1 MARKEV
7 IAGLDIGTSAI
18 KVVIGEIDY
27 QNDQMNI
34 IGYAQMPSKGL
45 SKSDIIDIDS
55 VAECIVEAADYAE
68 RMAGVEIEGFYVAL
82 PTQHVTIIHNS
93 GAVAISG
100 DDRIVKEEDV
110 DRVLNAA
117 RVVAIP
123 PEKRIIDIIPSQFR
137 IDNKSGVQR
146 PVGMAGVRLE
156 VDAML
161 IALDRAVEQNI
172 VSCVEHA
179 GFDVFHFIL
188 NPLAASHEILTVDEK
203 EIGAILIDFGAGTTE
218 ISYFKKG
225 YLKKVAS
232 VPLGGIEVTSDLA
245 SVLRIPQRKAEE
257 LKKAYGSLLRE
268 NEEELTIKDTEID
281 TTGPIEYKLLNDVIE
296 ARLGE
301 ILNLIVDELIIM
313 DFKEPPPAGIKVIG
327 GVTQLPG
334 FNKMAEKYLQA
345 TVELGYSDSDEQS
358 YITSKGL
365 VHYAFDNNLTLG
377 YFEGSERKSKGGLS
391 KLINWF
397 KDLFEME

>member
-1 MARKEV
+1 MAKKEI
-7 IAGLDIGTSAI
+7 IAGLDIGTSVI

-27 QNDQMNI
+27 QNDKMNI
-34 IGYAQMPSKGL
+34 IGYAQTPSKGL

-55 VAECIVEAADYAE
+55 VAECILEATDYAE
-68 RMAGVEIEGFYVAL
+68 RMAGVEVEGFYVAL
-82 PTQHVTIIHNS
+82 PMQHVTIIHNS

-100 DDRIVKEEDV
+100 DDRVVKEEDV

-123 PEKRIIDIIPSQFR
+123 PEKRIIDVIPSQFR

-172 VSCVEHA
+172 VNCIEHA
-179 GFDVFHFIL
+179 GFEVYHFVL
-188 NPLAASHEILTVDEK
+188 SSLAASQDVLTIDEK
-203 EIGAILIDFGAGTTE
+203 EIGVFLLDFGAGTTE
-218 ISYFKKG
+218 LSYYKG
-225 YLKKVAS
+225 GVLKKAAS
-232 VPLGGIEVTSDLA
+232 VPLGGVEITGDLA

-257 LKKAYGSLLRE
+257 IKKTYGNLTRE
-268 NEEELTIKDTEID
+268 NEDEVTIKDVGFDLTR
-281 TTGPIEYKLLNDVIE
+281 PIEYKVFNDIIE
-296 ARLGE
+296 ARIDE
-301 ILNLIVDELIIM
+301 ILNLLIDEIM
-313 DFKEPPPAGIKVIG
+313 DMNFNEPPPAGIKVIG
-327 GVTQLPG
+327 GVTLLSG
-334 FNKMAEKYLQA
+334 FTKVAENLLQA
-345 TVELGYSDSDEQS
+345 KVDLAYSDPDEQI
-358 YITSKGL
+358 YITSKGI

-377 YFEGSERKSKGGLS
+377 YFENSDKKTKKGFAS
-391 KLINWF
+391 IINWF